1 MPHIRYRDDDS
12 SARSALFLAVGAL
25 AGLTAG
31 VVLAERFGG
40 IAGLTGGLSERLR
53 ERLARV
59 RSDESMPDDEF
70 ADEDDDYVLSPEE
83 ELEERVLEAFRNDPI
98 LSERAVD
105 IGALTEDTIELS
117 GWVHT
122 PEETEHAVTIARGT
136 PGVENVVNRLDVR
149 LEDIQLAEVADEYES
164 DPTPAEGRWEGQH
177 VGTGR
182 RRQGTS
188 AERDRHEDPMP
199 ELQDKWLSKGRS
211 LDDAAED
218 VATGAGNRRAGSRR
232 PPKGDRTGGSP
243 VAPTGVPKG
252 DHVADPSQ
260 AVDPSETI
268 DQPRAD

>member
-1 MPHIRYRDDDS
+1 MSHIRYRDDDS
-12 SARSALFLAVGAL
+12 SARGALFLVVGAL
-25 AGLTAG
+25 AGLAAG

-40 IAGLTGGLSERLR
+40 LSGLTGGLSDRVR
-53 ERLARV
+53 ERVARS
-59 RSDESMPDDEF
+59 RRDESVPDDEF
-70 ADEDDDYVLSPEE
+70 ADEDEDYELSPEE

-105 IGALTEDTIELS
+105 IGAITEDTIELS

-122 PEETEHAVTIARGT
+122 PEETDHAVTIARGT

-149 LEDIQLAEVADEYES
+149 LEDIQLAEVAEEYES
-164 DPTPAEGRWEGQH
+164 EPTAAEGRWEGQQ

-182 RRQGTS
+182 RRQGSS
-188 AERDRHEDPMP
+188 AERDRHDDPMP
-199 ELQDKWLSKGRS
+199 ELQDKWLSTGRS

-218 VATGAGNRRAGSRR
+218 VNVGTGNRRAGSRR

-243 VAPTGVPKG
+243 VSPTGVPKG

-268 DQPRAD
+268 DRPRAD